1 MRGKNRKTA
10 TKAKLSF
17 VRPGVGVLHAERR
30 EFENAQIP
38 GFFFRWGSKRYLF
51 IFCQRGY
58 ASLFSQE
65 LALGVLSVSVPRS
78 PYPASRFV
86 YAN

>member
-1 MRGKNRKTA
+1 MRFEVVCPYDDSMKSLECDHWDALFSVGPIKMRGKNRKTA

-38 GFFFRWGSKRYLF
+38 GFFF
-51 IFCQRGY
+51 
-58 ASLFSQE
+58 
-65 LALGVLSVSVPRS
+65 
-78 PYPASRFV
+78 
-86 YAN
+86 